1 MLNQLVV
8 IIKQPVTR
16 RTRDVLGSQSRY
28 LPYKT
33 QIGGLVH
40 HINGGDDGL
49 LGDVDVGVVGGLLG
63 VVAVVLGVVEL
74 EVVLAQFEGRA
85 ELAFDAA
92 AVADLRLGAQPGVD
106 GQLGT

>member
-1 MLNQLVV
+1 MLDQLVV

-28 LPYKT
+28 LAYKT

-40 HINGGDDGL
+40 DRGGDDGL

-85 ELAFDAA
+85 ELALDAA

-106 GQLGT
+106 GQLCT